1 MEVEIRAE
9 GAVLEPRRRYQVR
22 AQASR
27 AAMTTA
33 AAAMGAAPVKAAAVV
48 VPVVLEAMAEAG
60 VAMERKVRVV
70 RCVRATEAGIGRWPV
85 RPGET

>member
-33 AAAMGAAPVKAAAVV
+33 AAAMGATPVKATTAVAAATC
-48 VPVVLEAMAEAG
+48 PAAG
-60 VAMERKVRVV
+60 
-70 RCVRATEAGIGRWPV
+70 GWSG
-85 RPGET
+85 